1 MLRKGSRQEKLT
13 STLRY
18 IGNALLVLG
27 HFVLLWGEP
36 TSALSIKLIG
46 GASILPF
53 AYLWRLWDVMALE
66 MLFFILDSTKLY
78 QLLFS

>member
-1 MLRKGSRQEKLT
+1 MLRKGSRQERVT

-27 HFVLLWGEP
+27 HFALLWGEP
-36 TSALSIKLIG
+36 TTALTIKLVG

-53 AYLWRLWDVMALE
+53 AFVWRLWDVIALE
-66 MLFFILDSTKLY
+66 MLFIVLDSTKLT